1 MGHVRGVA
9 VKELDYKKVGFKAG
23 LEIHQQLNTASK
35 LFCSSPTELRDTKD
49 AVYEF
54 YRYLRPSKSE
64 LGEIDRAAIEEGV
77 GTRRFAY
84 KAYASTGLVENDDEP
99 PMEMNLEALKFALQ
113 IALLLQMKPF
123 EQVHTMRKLVIDGS
137 NTSGFQRTALL
148 AVEGQV
154 SLRSG
159 PVRIDTLSVEEEAAQ
174 IVDKDVYSLDRLGIP
189 LVEIGTAP
197 DLKTPEMVKEL
208 ALTIGTILRA
218 CRVKRGLGTIR
229 QDINISIV
237 GGARVEIKG
246 VQALDLIED
255 IVRLEVTRQLCL
267 LKIRDELKARGARVG
282 SPIEVTSIFTQ
293 TESNILKKKN
303 VWGVLLP
310 GFAGLVGKEIQS
322 GHRLGS
328 EFADR
333 AKKKG
338 VAGIFHTDELPQ
350 YGITEQE
357 KQALLQFLE
366 AGENDAIVILAHEN
380 ERTCIEA
387 ISAVKGRA
395 QESIEGVP
403 EETRRA
409 LDDGCSEYLRPLPG
423 AARMYPET
431 DVSPISLPK
440 TLVERIKQ
448 QLPELLSDR
457 AQRYK
462 RDFLLNDELAQQIAR
477 SDNNRLF
484 EQVMDLWCGQ
494 DGCIEKD
501 EAKDA
506 ATLVVRTLEGTIAEL
521 KRDGAPF
528 DRLTREQILDVFWLV
543 RSKTIS
549 KEGVPEVLRSLA
561 ECDTKTAGDAAEE
574 LGLTMLS
581 ERELQAIVNEVVYS
595 HLDFIKAKG
604 AGAVGPLMGVV
615 MKQVRG
621 KADGRIVSEV
631 LQSKVLSV
639 LQ

>member
-1 MGHVRGVA
+1 
-9 VKELDYKKVGFKAG
+9 VKEHDYKKVGLKAG
-23 LEIHQQLNTASK
+23 VEIHQQLNTASK
-35 LFCSSPTELRDTKD
+35 LFCSSPTELRETKD
-49 AVYEF
+49 SAYEF

-64 LGEIDRAAIEEGV
+64 LGEIDRAAIEEGI
-77 GTRRFAY
+77 GTRRFVY
-84 KAYASTGLVENDDEP
+84 KAYASTCLVENDDEP
-99 PMEMNLEALKFALQ
+99 PMEMNLEALKVALQ
-113 IALLLQMKPF
+113 IALLLQMRPF
-123 EQVHTMRKLVIDGS
+123 EQIHTMRKLVIDGS

-148 AVEGQV
+148 AVDGQV

-197 DLKTPEMVKEL
+197 DLRTPKMVKEL

-229 QDINISIV
+229 QDINISIA

-255 IVRLEVTRQLCL
+255 IVRLEVTRQLNL
-267 LKIRDELKARGARVG
+267 LKIRDELQARGARVG
-282 SPIEVTSIFTQ
+282 NPVEVTSVFTR
-293 TESNILKKKN
+293 TGSNILKKKH

-310 GFAGLVGKEIQS
+310 SFAGLLGKEIQP
-322 GHRLGS
+322 GRRLGS

-333 AKKKG
+333 AHKKG
-338 VAGIFHTDELPQ
+338 VAGIFHTDELPR

-357 KQALLQFLE
+357 TQSLLRFLE
-366 AGENDAIVILAHEN
+366 ANSRDAAVILADESAK
-380 ERTCIEA
+380 TCVEA
-387 ISAVKGRA
+387 ISAVIERA
-395 QESIEGVP
+395 RESTEGVP

-431 DVSPISLPK
+431 DVSPIALSQALI
-440 TLVERIKQ
+440 ERIKQ
-448 QLPELLSDR
+448 RLPEKLEDR
-457 AQRYK
+457 TQRYK
-462 RDFLLNDELAQQIAR
+462 RDFRLNDELAQQIAR
-477 SDNNRLF
+477 SERNQLF
-484 EQVMDLWCGQ
+484 EQVMDLWRGQ
-494 DGCIEKD
+494 DGSIAKD

-506 ATLVVRTLEGTIAEL
+506 ATLVVRTLEGVIAEL
-521 KRDGAPF
+521 KRDGTPV
-528 DRLTREQILDVFWLV
+528 DRLTREHILDVFRLV

-561 ECDTKTAGDAAEE
+561 ECDTKTADNAAVE
-574 LGLTMLS
+574 LGFTMLS
-581 ERELQAIVNEVVYS
+581 ERELQAIVDDVVQS
-595 HLDFIKAKG
+595 KLDFIKEKG
-604 AGAVGPLMGVV
+604 VGAVGPLMGVI
-615 MKQVRG
+615 MKKVRG
-621 KADGRIVSEV
+621 KVDGRLVNEV
-631 LQSKVLSV
+631 LQAKVLSV

>member
-1 MGHVRGVA
+1 MKDH
-9 VKELDYKKVGFKAG
+9 EYKKVGLKAG
-23 LEIHQQLNTASK
+23 VEIHQQLNTASK

-49 AVYEF
+49 AAYEF

-64 LGEIDRAAIEEGV
+64 LGEIDRAAIEEGI

-99 PMEMNLEALKFALQ
+99 PMEMNLEALKVALQ
-113 IALLLQMKPF
+113 IALLLQMRPF
-123 EQVHTMRKLVIDGS
+123 EQIHTMRKLVIDGS

-148 AVEGQV
+148 AVDGQV

-197 DLKTPEMVKEL
+197 DLRTPKMVKEL

-218 CRVKRGLGTIR
+218 CRVKRGIGTIR
-229 QDINISIV
+229 QDINISV
-237 GGARVEIKG
+237 AGGARVEIKG

-255 IVRLEVTRQLCL
+255 IVRLEVKRQLNL
-267 LKIRDELKARGARVG
+267 LEVREELQARGARVG
-282 SPIEVTSIFTQ
+282 NPVEVTSIFSRTG
-293 TESNILKKKN
+293 SNILKKKH
-303 VWGVLLP
+303 VWGVLLS
-310 GFAGLVGKEIQS
+310 GFAGLVGKEIQP
-322 GHRLGS
+322 GRRLGS

-333 AKKKG
+333 AKKRG
-338 VAGIFHTDELPQ
+338 VAGIFHTDELPR

-357 KQALLQFLE
+357 TRALLQFLE
-366 AGENDAIVILAHEN
+366 AEEGDAAVILAN
-380 ERTCIEA
+380 ESAKTCVEA
-387 ISAVKGRA
+387 ISAVIERA
-395 QESIEGVP
+395 RESTEGVP

-409 LDDGCSEYLRPLPG
+409 LDEGCSEYLRPLPG

-431 DVSPISLPK
+431 DISPISLPK
-440 TLVERIKQ
+440 ALIDRIKQ
-448 QLPELLSDR
+448 RLPEKLEDR
-457 AQRYK
+457 TQRYK

-477 SDNNRLF
+477 SENNQLF
-484 EQVMDLWCGQ
+484 EQVMDLWRGQ
-494 DGCIEKD
+494 DGIIAKD

-506 ATLVVRTLEGTIAEL
+506 ATLVVRTLEGAIAGL
-521 KRDGAPF
+521 KRDGAPV
-528 DRLTREQILDVFWLV
+528 DRLTREHILDVFRLV
-543 RSKTIS
+543 RSKAIS

-561 ECDTKTAGDAAEE
+561 ECETKTADDAAEE
-574 LGLTMLS
+574 LGFTMLS
-581 ERELQAIVNEVVYS
+581 ERELQAIVDDVVQS
-595 HLDFIKAKG
+595 QLDFIKEKG
-604 AGAVGPLMGVV
+604 VGAVGPLMGVV

-631 LQSKVLSV
+631 LQAKVLSV
-639 LQ
+639 LP

>member
-1 MGHVRGVA
+1 
-9 VKELDYKKVGFKAG
+9 VKEHDYKKVGLKAG
-23 LEIHQQLNTASK
+23 VEIHQQLNTASK

-49 AVYEF
+49 AAYEF

-64 LGEIDRAAIEEGV
+64 LGEIDRAAIEEGI

-99 PMEMNLEALKFALQ
+99 PMEMNLEALKVALQ
-113 IALLLQMKPF
+113 IALLFQMQPF

-148 AVEGQV
+148 AVDGQV
-154 SLRSG
+154 SLKSG

-197 DLKTPEMVKEL
+197 DLRTPKMVKEL

-229 QDINISIV
+229 QDINISIA

-255 IVRLEVTRQLCL
+255 IVRLEVTRQLNL
-267 LKIRDELKARGARVG
+267 LKIRDELQARGARVG
-282 SPIEVTSIFTQ
+282 NPVEVTSIFTR
-293 TESNILKKKN
+293 TESHILKKKH

-310 GFAGLVGKEIQS
+310 GFAGLVGKEIQLAR
-322 GHRLGS
+322 RLGS

-333 AKKKG
+333 AKKRG
-338 VAGIFHTDELPQ
+338 VAGIFHTDELPR

-357 KQALLQFLE
+357 TQALLHFLE
-366 AGENDAIVILAHEN
+366 AEEGDAAVILADESAK
-380 ERTCIEA
+380 TCLEA
-387 ISAVKGRA
+387 ISAVMERA
-395 QESIEGVP
+395 RESTEGVP

-431 DVSPISLPK
+431 DVSPITLPK
-440 TLVERIKQ
+440 ALIERIKQ
-448 QLPELLSDR
+448 RSPEKLEDR
-457 AQRYK
+457 ARRYK
-462 RDFLLNDELAQQIAR
+462 REFLLNDELAQQIAR
-477 SDNNRLF
+477 SENNRLF
-484 EQVMDLWCGQ
+484 EQVMDLWRGQ
-494 DGCIEKD
+494 DGSIAKD

-506 ATLVVRTLEGTIAEL
+506 ATLVVRTLEGAIAEL
-521 KRDGAPF
+521 KRDGAPV
-528 DRLTREQILDVFWLV
+528 DRLTREHILDVFRLV

-561 ECDTKTAGDAAEE
+561 ECDTKTADDAAVE
-574 LGLTMLS
+574 LGFTMLS
-581 ERELQAIVNEVVYS
+581 ERELQAIVDGVVQS
-595 HLDFIKAKG
+595 RLDFIKEKG
-604 AGAVGPLMGVV
+604 VGATGPLMGVV

-621 KADGRIVSEV
+621 KADGRLVNEV
-631 LQSKVLSV
+631 LRAKVLSV